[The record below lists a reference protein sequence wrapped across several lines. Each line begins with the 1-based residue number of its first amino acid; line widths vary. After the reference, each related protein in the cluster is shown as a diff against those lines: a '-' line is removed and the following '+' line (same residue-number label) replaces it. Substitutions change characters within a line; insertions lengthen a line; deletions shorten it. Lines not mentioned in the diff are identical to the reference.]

1 MSKLWQERSL
11 MAWLLLPI
19 SVLFGCV
26 VHIRF
31 KLYKAGILKVHA
43 FAAPVIVVGNISV
56 GGTGKTPIVSAV
68 VKRCQSLGK
77 KPGIVSRGYG
87 AEPARHPRMVDS
99 NTLVELG
106 GDEPVLLASETGVP
120 VCICVDRS
128 AAVKWLI
135 ANNDVD
141 VVISD
146 DGLQHYAM
154 HRDVELAVVD
164 SQRMLGNGWLLPAGP
179 LRERPKRLNQVDIIA
194 LQKANSSSSA
204 SSTSISSTTPSP
216 NLTSINWAV
225 TGHFQ
230 LKIEA
235 LRNLADR
242 HVIALESL
250 GGQKV
255 HAVAG
260 VGNPDRF
267 FSSLRAAGLEV
278 LEHAMPDHHSYTVK
292 DITFDGQLPILITS
306 KDAVKIRSLDL
317 DLTCIYEVCV
327 VADLDSNLDQAI
339 ENMIIKLT

>member
-1 MSKLWQERSL
+1 
-11 MAWLLLPI
+11 MAWLLLPV
-19 SVLFGCV
+19 SMLFGCV

-31 KLYKAGILKVHA
+31 KLYKAGILKVHV

-106 GDEPVLLASETGVP
+106 GDEPVLLAGETGVP

-128 AAVKWLI
+128 AAVEWLI

-164 SQRMLGNGWLLPAGP
+164 GQRLLGNGWLLPAGP
-179 LRERPKRLNQVDIIA
+179 LRERPKRLSHVDIIA
-194 LQKANSSSSA
+194 LQKTNSTS
-204 SSTSISSTTPSP
+204 SISSTSVSSSKMSSTKLPPDPSSHLSS
-216 NLTSINWAV
+216 NSWAV
-225 TGHFQ
+225 TGYFH

-235 LRNLADR
+235 LRNLADQ
-242 HVIALESL
+242 HVMALESL

-267 FSSLRAAGLEV
+267 FSSLRAAGLDV
-278 LEHAMPDHHSYTVK
+278 LEHAMPDHHRYTVN
-292 DITFDGQLPILITS
+292 DITFDDQFPVLITS

-327 VADLDSNLDQAI
+327 VADLDSDLDQAI
-339 ENMIIKLT
+339 TNVITKLT